1 MTGSDRLPPQ
11 PLRDLDDRIRQARE
25 KSDAGKRRRDS
36 EGMGAGLRIS
46 VELAAAVAVGTGMGI
61 VLDRWLGTSPWL
73 LIVFFIL
80 GCAAGFRNVYRTAQ
94 ELERRSKERREERNR
109 DDRARNNQ
117 AGVHRPPGSRGGDNG

>member
-1 MTGSDRLPPQ
+1 MPGSDRQQPPS
-11 PLRDLDDRIRQARE
+11 LRDLDDRIRAARD
-25 KSDAGKRRRDS
+25 KADGGRPRRDS

-61 VLDRWLGTSPWL
+61 VLDRWLGTTPWL

-94 ELERRSKERREERNR
+94 ELERRAKERREER
-109 DDRARNNQ
+109 DRARTKRVQND
-117 AGVHRPPGSRGGDNG
+117 RPHESRNDDSG

>member
-1 MTGSDRLPPQ
+1 VPGSDRKPPK
-11 PLRDLDDRIRQARE
+11 PLGDLEDRLKAARE
-25 KSDAGKRRRDS
+25 RAKGRAPREYS

-46 VELAAAVAVGTGMGI
+46 VELAAAVVVGTGIGI

-94 ELERRSKERREERNR
+94 EMEARAKERRAEREREER
-109 DDRARNNQ
+109 DRSGSERNKT
-117 AGVHRPPGSRGGDNG
+117 